1 MVRLCGKGRLGDRRN
16 MGDDVLMLA
25 CVIVPFDFGPSEG
38 GRLNGSILLPRARGR
53 RYFYLGSREESVAG
67 TLRIG

>member
-25 CVIVPFDFGPSEG
+25 YVIVPFDLGPPRG
-38 GRLNGSILLPRARGR
+38 GGSMAQYYCPE
-53 RYFYLGSREESVAG
+53 LGDGA
-67 TLRIG
+67 IFI

>member
-38 GRLNGSILLPRARGR
+38 VGRLNGSILCRARGR